1 MNINEAA
8 IKFQD
13 WFMVIVY
20 VLLGVVVLLILNAIS
35 NLISCCKM
43 VYSCICCPARCC
55 RTKYQELP

>member
-1 MNINEAA
+1 MDVNDIA

-20 VLLGVVVLLILNAIS
+20 VLIFVVILLVFNAIS
-35 NLISCCKM
+35 NCIQCCKC

-55 RTKYQELP
+55 RKKYQELP